1 MLVGGGG
8 NRDEANEVRGLGLA
22 ALNGALESAGTE
34 AVDDRREPP
43 RQRRSALLSRDHGL
57 AWLVLLPSLAVFAV
71 FVVYPLF
78 RSFVLSTHGSDIF
91 GNQSKFVGLK
101 HFRDMFGDRDFYKVL
116 GTTGM
121 FTLLTVVP
129 GVLGAL
135 VLVLLMESRVRGIR
149 LFRSAFALP
158 FAFSAASASVVFA
171 VIYNPAVGIANGL
184 LAHLGVL
191 PVGWLTD
198 PKWVLASVAIVQVWM
213 TLGYNVLVLSAGVAA
228 IPTDVIEAARL
239 DGATGWRLYVSVMMP
254 LLSPQLFFLTVVS
267 TINSLQAF
275 TAIRILAPGGG
286 PDAKAM
292 TLVYSIYNKG
302 FEYGNSDLGAA
313 SADAIVLLFIVLVL
327 TAIQFGVLERKVF
340 YR

>member
-1 MLVGGGG
+1 MTWGWH
-8 NRDEANEVRGLGLA
+8 LA
-22 ALNGALESAGTE
+22 ALDGALESAG
-34 AVDDRREPP
+34 VDAGEGGGDRARPP
-43 RQRRSALLSRDHGL
+43 RRSALLSREHGL
-57 AWLVLLPSLAVFAV
+57 AWAFLLPSLAVFAV

-91 GNQSKFVGLK
+91 GNQSRFVGLK
-101 HFRDMFGDRDFYKVL
+101 HFRDMVADDDFYKTL
-116 GTTGM
+116 TATAM

-135 VLVLLMESRVRGIR
+135 ALVLLLESRIRGVR
-149 LFRSAFALP
+149 LFRSAYALP

-171 VIYNPAVGIANGL
+171 VIYNPAVGIADGL
-184 LAHLGVL
+184 LAEAGVR

-198 PKWVLASVAIVQVWM
+198 PKWVLLSVAVVQIWL

-228 IPTDVIEAARL
+228 IPADVIEAARL
-239 DGATGWRLYVSVMMP
+239 DGATGWRLNVSVMMP

-302 FEYGNSDLGAA
+302 FEYGNSDLGSA
-313 SADAIVLLFIVLVL
+313 SAAAIVLLVIVLAL
-327 TAIQFGVLERKVF
+327 TALQFGVLERKVF

>member
-1 MLVGGGG
+1 MEGK
-8 NRDEANEVRGLGLA
+8 GLA
-22 ALNGALESAGTE
+22 ALDGALESADAIPGTTGPG
-34 AVDDRREPP
+34 VSSRRPP
-43 RQRRSALLSRDHGL
+43 RSALLSRDHGL
-57 AWLVLLPSLAVFAV
+57 AWMFLLPSLAVFAV
-71 FVVYPLF
+71 FVLYPLYE
-78 RSFVLSTHGSDIF
+78 SFVLSTHGSDIF
-91 GNQSKFVGLK
+91 GNSSRYVGLK
-101 HFRDMFGDRDFYKVL
+101 HFQDMFADSGFYKIL
-116 GTTGM
+116 GTTAL

-135 VLVLLMESRVRGIR
+135 ALVLLMESRIRGIR

-158 FAFSAASASVVFA
+158 FAFSAASASVIFA

-184 LAHLGVL
+184 LARAGRA

-198 PKWVLASVAIVQVWM
+198 PKWVLLSVAVVQVWM

-228 IPTDVIEAARL
+228 IPADVVEAARL
-239 DGATGWRLYVSVMMP
+239 DGATGWRLHRSVVVP

-275 TAIRILAPGGG
+275 TAIRILAPQGG
-286 PDAKAM
+286 PGGKAM
-292 TLVYSIYNKG
+292 TLVYAIYNKG

-313 SADAIVLLFIVLVL
+313 SAYAIILLFIVLVL